1 MLKTNKKYEYLDLLG
16 LFTALY
22 LKAEAETQMRR
33 SPVGVA
39 PRAPAGIRNMPAN
52 PYRDFLNQRDIIK
65 CIKPDHRWH
74 LSRLSQALTDSN
86 VLCNQGSLA
95 SRNIETSAS
104 RILTNDAQKIKR

>member
-1 MLKTNKKYEYLDLLG
+1 MIETNKKYEYLDLIG

-33 SPVGVA
+33 SSLWVA
-39 PRAPAGIRNMPAN
+39 PKAAAETRNMPAN
-52 PYRDFLNQRDIIK
+52 PYQDFLNQRDIIN
-65 CIKPDHRWH
+65 CTKPDHRWH

-86 VLCNQGSLA
+86 VLCNQGTLA

-104 RILTNDAQKIKR
+104 RKLTIDAQKINR

>member
-16 LFTALY
+16 LFSALY

-39 PRAPAGIRNMPAN
+39 PMAAARSRNIPAN
-52 PYRDFLNQRDIIK
+52 PYQDFLNQSDIMK
-65 CIKPDHRWH
+65 CTKPDHRWH
-74 LSRLSQALTDSN
+74 LSRLSQAVTDSN

-104 RILTNDAQKIKR
+104 RKLINDAQKIKK